1 MPDVRK
7 GLLGPRAIWFLD
19 IARAVAA
26 RERCMRPP
34 PGGVQHARATD
45 LTDHGVAGTAGS
57 PPAPSAAGNVA
68 RASPFERFSPAD
80 VTDLI
85 AGYPLAWVC
94 PDQLRAEQPSLLPLL
109 AETDAEGN
117 LVALIGHMARRN
129 PLVPILTAD
138 PGAVLLFTGPQA
150 YISTAL
156 VSEPTWAPTWNYA
169 QLRIAATVRF
179 EPDKGGEALQKLL
192 NAPGH
197 EADTGWTT
205 AMMGARYAPMEQA
218 IIAFRAEVVRLEGR
232 FKLGQDERP
241 ETLREIIAA
250 HPSADLVRW
259 MSRFN
264 AARL

>member
-1 MPDVRK
+1 MAD
-7 GLLGPRAIWFLD
+7 
-19 IARAVAA
+19 
-26 RERCMRPP
+26 
-34 PGGVQHARATD
+34 HA
-45 LTDHGVAGTAGS
+45 VAGTAGS
-57 PPAPSAAGNVA
+57 AASAA
-68 RASPFERFSPAD
+68 RTSPFEQFAPAD

-85 AGYPLAWVC
+85 AEYPLAWVC
-94 PDQLRAEQPSLLPLL
+94 PHALRAEQPSLLPLL
-109 AETDAEGN
+109 AETDSQGR

-129 PLVPILTAD
+129 PLVPILAAD
-138 PGAVLLFTGPQA
+138 PRTVLLFTGPQA

-192 NAPGH
+192 DAPGH
-197 EADTGWTT
+197 EASTGWTT
-205 AMMGARYAPMEQA
+205 AMMGARYAAMEQA
-218 IIAFRAEVVRLEGR
+218 IIAFRAEIVQLEGR

-250 HPSADLVRW
+250 HPQADLMRW
-259 MSRFN
+259 MTRFN